1 MKRIVGIM
9 TAVMLT
15 ACVGNSVFVPD
26 SVADA
31 DSSQVSR
38 VEPLS
43 WWVGMK
49 APLQLLVQ
57 GEGVSGYNVAIEG
70 GNGIK
75 VNKIHKADS
84 PNYLSTSAR
93 MPHLVHIISYSARTG
108 SLRSSIRMRLQPVNP
123 ARYRGRVILLRT

>member
-15 ACVGNSVFVPD
+15 ACAGNAAFVTD

-70 GNGIK
+70 GNGVK

-84 PNYLSTSAR
+84 PNYLFIDVNILKDAAPCQHLRFLLSAA
-93 MPHLVHIISYSARTG
+93 HS
-108 SLRSSIRMRLQPVNP
+108 
-123 ARYRGRVILLRT
+123 

>member
-15 ACVGNSVFVPD
+15 ACAGNSAFVTD

-43 WWVGMK
+43 WWVGMR

-70 GNGIK
+70 GNGVK

-84 PNYLSTSAR
+84 PNYLFIDVNILKDA
-93 MPHLVHIISYSARTG
+93 
-108 SLRSSIRMRLQPVNP
+108 SSISCSSNAIRSIWRFFSSWSNEFASSSFL
-123 ARYRGRVILLRT
+123 ILLYS